1 MLLAEDLLLLVTE
14 DASGRLS
21 APAEQVDAGLG
32 GANLVELTLL
42 NKVDLSGEQDPGRRG
57 RIIVRDPSP
66 AGDAV
71 LDAALEI
78 LVARQGKRPSAV
90 IGPLSKNLRGTLYQ
104 RLADRGVV
112 RAERGRIFGVFPVR
126 RWPAQDASDEAEVRR
141 LMTQALVEQVVP
153 DTAAGAQIGVF
164 WRAGARVRHRAGR
177 VIACSPGL
185 LSTARRVG
193 PDQLHR
199 SKARPASSGRGAFTW
214 GRSDRTLSIA
224 CARSAA
230 HAVCVVVPLSVPFA
244 GGGRQSHMR

>member
-1 MLLAEDLLLLVTE
+1 MLLAEDFLLLVTD

-32 GANLVELTLL
+32 GANLVELTLR
-42 NKVDLSGEQDPGRRG
+42 NKVDLSGEQDPGRPG

-78 LVARQGKRPSAV
+78 LVARQGRRPSVV

-112 RAERGRIFGVFPVR
+112 RAERGRILGVFPIR

-153 DTAAGAQIGVF
+153 DTRTAAL
-164 WRAGARVRHRAGR
+164 
-177 VIACSPGL
+177 IAL
-185 LSTARRVG
+185 
-193 PDQLHR
+193 
-199 SKARPASSGRGAFTW
+199 
-214 GRSDRTLSIA
+214 
-224 CARSAA
+224 A
-230 HAVCVVVPLSVPFA
+230 HAVGCVDKIVDRREHGLSRRQLRARAAEIAKGNWASEAVRKAIEEMMAAVMIAITAATATTA
-244 GGGRQSHMR
+244 GSKR

>member
-1 MLLAEDLLLLVTE
+1 MLLAEDLLLLVTD

-32 GANLVELTLL
+32 GANLVELTLR
-42 NKVDLSGEQDPGRRG
+42 NKVDLSGEQDPGKPG

-78 LVARQGKRPSAV
+78 LVARQGRRPSAV

-141 LMTQALVEQVVP
+141 LMAQALVQQEVP
-153 DTAAGAQIGVF
+153 DTRTAAL
-164 WRAGARVRHRAGR
+164 
-177 VIACSPGL
+177 IAL
-185 LSTARRVG
+185 V
-193 PDQLHR
+193 
-199 SKARPASSGRGAFTW
+199 
-214 GRSDRTLSIA
+214 
-224 CARSAA
+224 
-230 HAVCVVVPLSVPFA
+230 HAVGCLDKIVDARQHGLSKRELRARAAAIAKGNWASEAVRKAIEEMMAAVMTAITAATATA
-244 GGGRQSHMR
+244 GSGG